1 MSFTN
6 DIETKIL
13 KKLTG
18 QEVTVNSSGQP
29 VGSSWTRPKDVPSG
43 NSKKNKKLQLK
54 LFMSSP
60 GENGETT
67 GAVTTNLFITPY
79 SQFEIGQYS
88 VVFKSYG
95 GGSVPNPLPTDK
107 DTWQMFYFGVPGAPA
122 ETPSEVTS
130 IALCDAA
137 DNVIWSEALI
147 GSAVRKYRNVD
158 SLRLVK
164 ITFGFTGNAICRDL
178 ASAIFNHIFSDSSST
193 GWNEISQTYLTFY
206 QGDPGFDGTGGLE
219 VGTRIGL
226 GEKSATNSDGSSQ
239 GPDTANDWTISN
251 GTASNTEQI
260 VATFDREATVTHVAL
275 RGAPSAGQASDLI
288 YWRGPLLSPQRLA
301 ANDNLAILPG
311 QLALSID

>member
-18 QEVTVNSSGQP
+18 QEITINQSGQP
-29 VGSSWTRPKDVPSG
+29 VGTAWQRPRDVESG
-43 NSKKNKKLQLK
+43 NAKLNKKLQLK
-54 LFMSSP
+54 LFTTPP
-60 GENGETT
+60 GENGDTA
-67 GAVTTNLFITPY
+67 GAVLTNLFITPY
-79 SQFEIGQYS
+79 SNFEIGDYS
-88 VVFKSYG
+88 VVFKSYN

-107 DTWQMFYFGVPGAPA
+107 DAWQMFYFGVPGAPA
-122 ETPSEVTS
+122 ETASEVTA
-130 IALCDAA
+130 IALCNAA
-137 DNVIWSEALI
+137 NQVIWSEALV

-158 SLRLVK
+158 TLRLTK

-178 ASAIFNHIFSDSSST
+178 AAAIFGHIFSDASNT
-193 GWNEISQTYLTFY
+193 GFNEISQTYLTFY
-206 QGDPGFDGTGGLE
+206 NGDPGFNGTNGQE

-226 GEKSATNSDGSSQ
+226 GETNA
-239 GPDTANDWTISN
+239 DTSNDWTIAD
-251 GTASNTEQI
+251 GTASNTNSI

-275 RGAPSAGQASDLI
+275 RGAPVAGASNDSI
-288 YWRGPLLSPQRLA
+288 YWRGPLLNPQKLA